1 VWKADEEII
10 EELEN
15 LIGVALVEL
24 ESAVEA
30 FRDELVEREM
40 EVESFEESIHSCSV
54 WFEDQGC

>member
-1 VWKADEEII
+1 MWKADEEII

-40 EVESFEESIHSCSV
+40 EVESFEESIL
-54 WFEDQGC
+54 